1 MTLKGL
7 AVVTLAASFVLNGC
21 NKCSGETTSP
31 SDTATGTGAA
41 ATAPAP
47 ATTASEPSAPPTP
60 PAAEPVATST
70 PESTAA
76 SSPPSAPSTLTSTA
90 TDASPTSATAATSTK
105 TATSTATT
113 AVAKPHKFES
123 KDLKVGA
130 GPVAADGKTVTIHYV
145 GTFEDGAKF
154 DSSVDRESPL
164 SFELGKGQ
172 QIKGWDQGIKGMKV
186 GGKRRLVIPP
196 ELGYGDKGVKG
207 VIPPNA
213 TLFFEIE
220 LLGVQ

>member
-1 MTLKGL
+1 M
-7 AVVTLAASFVLNGC
+7 
-21 NKCSGETTSP
+21 
-31 SDTATGTGAA
+31 
-41 ATAPAP
+41 
-47 ATTASEPSAPPTP
+47 
-60 PAAEPVATST
+60 
-70 PESTAA
+70 
-76 SSPPSAPSTLTSTA
+76 PPSAPDTLTSTA
-90 TDASPTSATAATSTK
+90 TATSATPATAATSATPATAATSTK
-105 TATSTATT
+105 TAASTAT
-113 AVAKPHKFES
+113 AAAAKPHKFES
-123 KDLKVGA
+123 KDLKVGT

-145 GTFEDGAKF
+145 GTFENGAKF

-172 QIKGWDQGIKGMKV
+172 QIKGWDQGVKGMKV